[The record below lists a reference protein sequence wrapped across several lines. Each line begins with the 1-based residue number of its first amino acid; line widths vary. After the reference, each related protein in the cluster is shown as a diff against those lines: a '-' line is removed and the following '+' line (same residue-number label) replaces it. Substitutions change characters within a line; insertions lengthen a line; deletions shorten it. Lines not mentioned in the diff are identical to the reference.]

1 LFYKKFVA
9 DLKEHG
15 FEVNPYDPCVA
26 NKIVNKKQHTVTWH
40 VDDVKASHEDP
51 KVNDEFHVWLEQKY
65 GDEKIGQV
73 KAVRGKRHDYLAM
86 VLDYNIPGEVGI
98 DMVAYVSDMV
108 KDFPEDLKLEKYPWN
123 ENLFKVDANDQALPK
138 NKAETFH
145 TFVAKGL
152 FVCKRGRQDIQP
164 AIAFLTTR
172 VKGPTDKDWSKLKR
186 LMGFLKSTKN
196 DVAKLSVDD
205 DGIIK
210 WYVDAAFAVHPDYRS
225 HTGAVMTM
233 GHGAFHAV
241 STKQK
246 INTRSSTEAE
256 LVSVDDV
263 IAKVLWTKLFLQSQG
278 FNIRQNI
285 IFRDNQSSMKLEQ
298 NGKTS
303 SGKRTRHFNI
313 KYFYITDLIKNRE
326 VTIEYCPTDDMLAD
340 YFTKPLSG
348 ITFNKFREAVMNGVN
363 TAT

>member
-1 LFYKKFVA
+1 M
-9 DLKEHG
+9 
-15 FEVNPYDPCVA
+15 N
-26 NKIVNKKQHTVTWH
+26 
-40 VDDVKASHEDP
+40 
-51 KVNDEFHVWLEQKY
+51 
-65 GDEKIGQV
+65 
-73 KAVRGKRHDYLAM
+73 
-86 VLDYNIPGEVGI
+86 LDYTIPGEVGI
-98 DMVAYVSDMV
+98 DMCNYVSDMV
-108 KDFPEDLKLEKYPWN
+108 KDFPEEVKMEKYPWN
-123 ENLFKVDANDQALPK
+123 ENLFKEEIKEEKITKD
-138 NKAETFH
+138 KAETFH

-172 VKGPTDKDWSKLKR
+172 VKGPTKQDWKKLVR
-186 LMGFLKSTKN
+186 LMGFLKFTK
-196 DVAKLSVDD
+196 DEVARLSVDD
-205 DGIIK
+205 EGIIN
-210 WYVDAAFAVHPDYRS
+210 WYVDAAFAVHPDFRS

-263 IAKVLWTKLFLQSQG
+263 IAKVLWTRLFLQSQG
-278 FNIRQNI
+278 IVVRQNI

-313 KYFYITDLIKNRE
+313 KYFYITDLIKNKE
-326 VTIEYCPTDDMLAD
+326 VSIEYCPTDEMLAD
-340 YFTKPLSG
+340 YFTKPLTG
-348 ITFNKFREAVMNGVN
+348 NKFNQFRQAVMNGV
-363 TAT
+363 TT